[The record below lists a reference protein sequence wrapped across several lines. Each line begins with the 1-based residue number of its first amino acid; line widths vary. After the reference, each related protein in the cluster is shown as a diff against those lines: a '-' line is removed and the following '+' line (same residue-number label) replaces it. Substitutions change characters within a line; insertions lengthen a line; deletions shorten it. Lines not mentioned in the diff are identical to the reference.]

1 MNIDEPCSG
10 ATSWQSRGQCH
21 LVTSKSNESVK
32 RREGKESDTP
42 LRKRISTDSNNVPV
56 LPVTKHNLSSSWR
69 SMLSAR
75 RCHSSALL
83 FLSILANLCFVCRC
97 VCSIQGTSGSLG
109 ATSCPLVRRRRGA
122 PPRLPLRYARSHP
135 PLRLRLAIQTRHAS
149 KSSNKSSNKN
159 GFQLGLISLNEAAAC
174 VGPLTPMRKRGR
186 GGHKK
191 SLN

>member
-1 MNIDEPCSG
+1 MGSRQRKCFMNIDEPCSG

-83 FLSILANLCFVCRC
+83 FLFDPRQSLLCLQVCLQHPRNLREPLSDFV
-97 VCSIQGTSGSLG
+97 S
-109 ATSCPLVRRRRGA
+109 SCPAAARGSSQA
-122 PPRLPLRYARSHP
+122 PTTRPRLSV
-135 PLRLRLAIQTRHAS
+135 
-149 KSSNKSSNKN
+149 
-159 GFQLGLISLNEAAAC
+159 C
-174 VGPLTPMRKRGR
+174 V
-186 GGHKK
+186 
-191 SLN
+191 